1 MPEMPSRSEI
11 KQEVLSRAG
20 GCCEECH
27 GDLGHDYHIHY
38 QGYPVFHPDNLT
50 VLCNN
55 CHSVLMEKRRQ
66 SRPRP

>member
-1 MPEMPSRSEI
+1 M
-11 KQEVLSRAG
+11 SRAG
-20 GCCEECH
+20 GYCEECH

-38 QGYPVFHPDNLT
+38 QGYPVFHPDNLI